1 MPPFASA
8 WASGSEARE
17 LVNTCLG
24 RLGDVP
30 PGASLGF
37 LYASDALARELEHI
51 LHLLQQGTG
60 VRHWVGSLGMALAA
74 TARELYDQPAL
85 AILVTDLPREAW
97 RLLPNLTSDVRGHVA
112 AEAAWLAGQPSPFG
126 VLHGDP
132 TNPAT
137 PTLVEQLSEALGE
150 GFFTGGLTSSQSLNL
165 QVADTV
171 VSGGV
176 SGVLFDAAVPVIADH
191 TQGCTP
197 IGPVHTVTEASRNIV
212 AALDGEN
219 ALAVLRRDVGEVL
232 SRDLNRMAGY
242 IFAGL
247 PLAGSDR
254 GDYMVRNLIGID
266 PERGLL
272 AIGDMLQPGDRLL
285 FCRRDGNTA
294 RDDMEA
300 MLARLR
306 DHCAGRQPRGALYFS
321 CLGRGRHQ
329 FGADSAELRMIDA
342 VFPDLPLAGFF
353 ANGEIFHNRLYGYT
367 GVLTLFL

>member
-1 MPPFASA
+1 MPQFLSA
-8 WASGSEARE
+8 WASGSEPRE

-30 PGASLGF
+30 PTARLGF

-51 LHLLQQGTG
+51 LHLLRQGTG
-60 VRHWVGSLGMALAA
+60 VPHWVGSLGMAISASG
-74 TARELYDQPAL
+74 RELYDQPAL
-85 AILVTDLPREAW
+85 SILVTDLSEGQF
-97 RLLPNLTSDVRGHVA
+97 RLLPNLTSDVRGHL
-112 AEAAWLAGQPSPFG
+112 AEPTDWLAGHPTPFG

-137 PTLVEQLSEALGE
+137 PTLVEQLSAALGE
-150 GFFTGGLTSSQSLNL
+150 GFFVGGLTSSQSLHL

-171 VSGGV
+171 VSGGL
-176 SGVLFDAAVPVIADH
+176 SGVLFDPAVTVLADH
-191 TQGCTP
+191 TQGCSP

-212 AALDGEN
+212 AALDGDN

-232 SRDLNRMAGY
+232 ARDLSRMAGY

-247 PLAGSDR
+247 PLTGSDQ
-254 GDYMVRNLIGID
+254 GDYLVRNLIGID
-266 PERGLL
+266 PQRGLL

-294 RDDMEA
+294 RDDLQR

-306 DHCAGRQPRGALYFS
+306 ERCAGRTPRGALYFS

-329 FGADSAELRMIDA
+329 FGDDSAELGMIEA
-342 VFPDLPLAGFF
+342 AFPGLPLAGFF
-353 ANGEIFHNRLYGYT
+353 ANGELFHNRLYGYT
-367 GVLTLFL
+367 GVLALFL